1 MNLKMFKN
9 GHNINVYVPTKKF
22 TKTKMNEPIGT
33 DRILGID
40 TESLLVNNELK
51 TVLVPFASY
60 KDTISDISYK
70 EDIDPIVYP
79 LRYCMDQFGE
89 VLDRPYVSIVDYR
102 EQKGTRE
109 KIKPLVWVFYNMEYD
124 LQRLFNSDSLFFRY
138 VRQYRNNIK
147 WNLPGTTYQVQFVQC
162 NPTGNGA
169 SFQLICYC
177 FESKKVIRIY
187 GLDMWSYWK
196 TGLSNSAKQLG
207 LGEKI
212 GIEKNWFSKDLN
224 EFTKEEFKEFVE
236 YSKKDSELTRD
247 LYIATANLL
256 GNISL
261 YVFNR
266 NGILPASAPASSAK
280 IAFNYCT
287 VDTFERPPKAYEQ
300 LALNAYHGGYVA
312 TLEKGQVNNINI
324 IDLNSAYPS
333 AMVLLPNPANVV
345 YEVIDRATWFKPFN
359 QPYGFVCATFNIK
372 DGVRFPAVSKHHK
385 QFTLHQ
391 TGIYVKHCISICEL
405 NILFELKQIEEAQI
419 HYGYYLVDKEQGD
432 NRSFLKTFIEKFYKM
447 KKESESGSP
456 NYLASKLLMNSLYG
470 KLIEVHENKIPAL
483 IEINDLNHEIYHNGK
498 IDKNVINEL
507 AQVYVD
513 EDITGLLKYSRDQV
527 NKAGEDQ
534 KNLNKITVEKI
545 LTNKENVSG
554 FYFLPIYASLIT
566 AIARAKLCVLTN
578 LLEAV
583 ACDTDSVFTYISPA
597 SILFNDRIE
606 EANNI
611 CLRNGLGS
619 VNNDKELQGFSVELI
634 GANGFIAGIKQYHLE
649 TINGKYKGAYHCI
662 TNPSGDTKEER
673 LIFLAKA
680 IRDLSLGNIV
690 TYKTKA
696 KPVRLKEALLKNT
709 KTYGLFESEDRV
721 IESKED
727 TRLEVVSEMVNKKFY
742 QFKNIKGVL
751 ENE

>member
-1 MNLKMFKN
+1 
-9 GHNINVYVPTKKF
+9 
-22 TKTKMNEPIGT
+22 
-33 DRILGID
+33 
-40 TESLLVNNELK
+40 
-51 TVLVPFASY
+51 
-60 KDTISDISYK
+60 
-70 EDIDPIVYP
+70 
-79 LRYCMDQFGE
+79 
-89 VLDRPYVSIVDYR
+89 
-102 EQKGTRE
+102 
-109 KIKPLVWVFYNMEYD
+109 
-124 LQRLFNSDSLFFRY
+124 
-138 VRQYRNNIK
+138 
-147 WNLPGTTYQVQFVQC
+147 
-162 NPTGNGA
+162 
-169 SFQLICYC
+169 
-177 FESKKVIRIY
+177 
-187 GLDMWSYWK
+187 
-196 TGLSNSAKQLG
+196 
-207 LGEKI
+207 
-212 GIEKNWFSKDLN
+212 
-224 EFTKEEFKEFVE
+224 
-236 YSKKDSELTRD
+236 
-247 LYIATANLL
+247 
-256 GNISL
+256 
-261 YVFNR
+261 
-266 NGILPASAPASSAK
+266 
-280 IAFNYCT
+280 
-287 VDTFERPPKAYEQ
+287 
-300 LALNAYHGGYVA
+300 
-312 TLEKGQVNNINI
+312 
-324 IDLNSAYPS
+324 
-333 AMVLLPNPANVV
+333 
-345 YEVIDRATWFKPFN
+345 
-359 QPYGFVCATFNIK
+359 
-372 DGVRFPAVSKHHK
+372 
-385 QFTLHQ
+385 
-391 TGIYVKHCISICEL
+391 
-405 NILFELKQIEEAQI
+405 
-419 HYGYYLVDKEQGD
+419 
-432 NRSFLKTFIEKFYKM
+432 
-447 KKESESGSP
+447 
-456 NYLASKLLMNSLYG
+456 MNSLYG